1 MLIDANSA
9 VTICTDNIG
18 PIFTLGII
26 HMAVCI
32 ISTWMYVIPLNLNQ
46 ETIDK
51 FIFANFSML
60 IWNADRYNI
69 ALQAKLTT

>member
-1 MLIDANSA
+1 MYITNKYLKQKMGVMLIDANPA

-32 ISTWMYVIPLNLNQ
+32 IST
-46 ETIDK
+46 
-51 FIFANFSML
+51 
-60 IWNADRYNI
+60 
-69 ALQAKLTT
+69 